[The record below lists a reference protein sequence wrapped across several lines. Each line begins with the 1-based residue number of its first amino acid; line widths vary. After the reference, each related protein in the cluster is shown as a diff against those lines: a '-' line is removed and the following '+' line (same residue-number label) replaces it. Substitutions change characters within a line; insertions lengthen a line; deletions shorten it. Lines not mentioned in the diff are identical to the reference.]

1 MSIAAKHLD
10 PQLGIDIHMYAVPP
24 SPLPTPHIG
33 LVLDP
38 FDYIPFI
45 GSTIKVNG
53 VHRATAGTGGLDV
66 HIPLGVWAPP
76 LAAPM
81 GPQFDGEEIF
91 MGSRTVSAD
100 GEPFSRL
107 AMPVLDCNLAGM
119 INPFRVKKP
128 KKPLRAMSLPTGLN
142 VAIPSSVTVG
152 GPPTISWTAMAFRA
166 AFAGLGKLRK
176 SKFFQGKMDA
186 FKVWRQGKWGHLPS
200 GTLKCKILRA
210 EPVDT
215 RDGSVVVSH
224 QDFEIPGRLPFV
236 WQRSYSS
243 AQAERGGACGMGWQT
258 PADIMLEVLADG
270 SVWMSGP
277 GQVAFFPE
285 LPPVD
290 GEAAAILDF
299 VDGARLLRQR
309 GQLRVRFK
317 GGLQYVFG
325 SDLPAGIAPLPAHGS
340 LALQRIEDA
349 SGNYWR
355 FERNDGHLV
364 RIVES
369 GVDGLQGRFIDVDA
383 RHGRIERMALHD
395 PATGLVHP
403 LVSYRY
409 SNEGDLAAAVDPL
422 GAARTFAY
430 AQHRL
435 VQHTDRVGLSF
446 YYTFDAQGRVVHS
459 WGDGGLYDYHFEY
472 DALLR
477 ETRVT
482 DSLGH
487 LSVIKFD
494 ENQLPLCEIDPLD
507 GVTFFEYDDFGRTV
521 AVTDPEGLRTGFAY
535 DAHGNLCCLTRA
547 DGSSLQ
553 MEYDDHDNM
562 VALRSPDGATWQQA
576 YDGRGLMVV
585 QTDPLAASTRYDYDA
600 SGQLL
605 AQTNAR
611 QAVTQLRYDRH
622 GLVAAVI
629 DALGHESR
637 YEQDALGN
645 LLRQV
650 DPLGQVSRYE
660 YDAKGRLLAT
670 VTPDGA
676 GVRCEYDAEDQL
688 VRYTDEAGAQT
699 RLEYVGIGQ
708 IGRRLQADGHAVEYR
723 YDSEEQL
730 IAVIN
735 QRGETYQLLRD
746 PLGRIIEEVDYWG
759 QARRYGY
766 DAAGRL
772 TTTVDPLGQKIAFN
786 TDKMGRITR
795 KTLPDVRHPGQQLQE
810 HFVYDK
816 LGQLLEMRNPSRTV
830 KCRYDPVGQLLE
842 ELQDGFRVGYGYDEV
857 GNRVSRET
865 SAGNHLAIGY
875 DLRDQAVS
883 IAINDESPILM
894 QRDALGRTTQETLS
908 PHLQRNFSYDSRN
921 LLTSQSILKDAAPL
935 FETNYDYDRSGNL
948 TRRSDSGQGVDEY
961 RYDAIGR
968 LLQHTDPKGKI
979 ERFFNDPA
987 GDRLR
992 TEIKQVQARKVMGG
1006 DNDELVTWTREGTYQ
1021 GVHYVFD
1028 RAGDLIR
1035 KGAPHGDAPDDLTLI
1050 WDANHRLAESR
1061 RNGQATHYGYDPL
1074 GRRVFKR
1081 NPTQTTWFFWDGDAL
1096 LGEVQQANDA
1106 DEAAPVWVGN
1116 VANLV
1121 EVKARQKRLAALHE
1135 RVREYVYYSGTFVPL
1150 AMIDAIDLHSSSIS
1164 KRHEKVVPKRR
1175 DDTSNA
1181 RSSCREAEKGV
1192 AGDVTSMAPNNNSI
1206 GQLGSFILGAAD
1218 VLPAGRKQDS
1228 LSELLISL
1236 DDPLSDGGACEASGF
1251 SIKSSQRCLDASEKN
1266 ELHFDSDRSSFLNGE
1281 YAGREISFFEASP
1294 NGSATRAYSSIGG
1307 VVWELKYNGQGE
1319 AVVVS
1324 RSGVNVSI
1332 RMQGQYHDDETGLAY
1347 NRFRYYDS
1355 SIGIFIVRDPL
1366 GTIPGANLYEFAKN
1380 SIGWIDPL
1388 GLTGLTYKGADGKG
1402 YTIYALVERETGVVK
1417 YVGMTENSR
1426 YWDRMNEHQASGR
1439 LHGSLESIELD
1450 AASTF
1455 AEARG
1460 KEQFYIEKHPEALQ
1474 TSQRGLALGPGAEGN
1489 RQAGFDTGR
1498 QDKRGKAFKKFYDK
1512 MHNGSPGV
1520 SVELPI
1526 CRG

>member
-309 GQLRVRFK
+309 GQLQVRFK
-317 GGLQYVFG
+317 GGLEYVFG

-369 GVDGLQGRFIDVDA
+369 GVDGLHGRFIDVDA

-422 GAARTFAY
+422 GAARTFSY

-472 DALLR
+472 DTLLR

-585 QTDPLAASTRYDYDA
+585 QTDPLAATTRYDYDA

-670 VTPDGA
+670 LTPDGT

-735 QRGETYQLLRD
+735 QRGETYQLVRD

-759 QARRYGY
+759 QARRYSY

-772 TTTVDPLGQKIAFN
+772 TATIDPLGQKIAFN

-795 KTLPDVRHPGQQLQE
+795 KTLPDLRHPGQQLQE
-810 HFVYDK
+810 YFVYDK

-830 KCRYDPVGQLLE
+830 KRRYDPAGQLLE
-842 ELQDGFRVGYGYDEV
+842 ELQDGFRVSYGYDEV
-857 GNRVSRET
+857 GNRVSRDT

-935 FETNYDYDRSGNL
+935 FETRYDYDRSGNL

-1106 DEAAPVWVGN
+1106 EEAAAVWVGN

-1121 EVKARQKRLAALHE
+1121 EVKARQKKLAALYE
-1135 RVREYVYYSGTFVPL
+1135 RAREYLYYPETFVPL
-1150 AMIDAIDLHSSSIS
+1150 ALITGSGTGNLPFPDAGGQKIEGEEAACLPLPSVRNRIDESSASDVHSGATTNLGGIS
-1164 KRHEKVVPKRR
+1164 GGGRLGVSASLAGKETTLQHASVEVALSEGRL
-1175 DDTSNA
+1175 
-1181 RSSCREAEKGV
+1181 RERMCQEEIV
-1192 AGDVTSMAPNNNSI
+1192 RNNSAP
-1206 GQLGSFILGAAD
+1206 QGARFGEQCPSVYFVQAD
-1218 VLPAGRKQDS
+1218 PNGEIFRML
-1228 LSELLISL
+1228 
-1236 DDPLSDGGACEASGF
+1236 DPLGESLGEPLAA
-1251 SIKSSQRCLDASEKN
+1251 LN
-1266 ELHFDSDRSSFLNGE
+1266 FL
-1281 YAGREISFFEASP
+1281 Y
-1294 NGSATRAYSSIGG
+1294 
-1307 VVWELKYNGQGE
+1307 
-1319 AVVVS
+1319 
-1324 RSGVNVSI
+1324 
-1332 RMQGQYHDDETGLAY
+1332 QGQYLDTETGFAY
-1347 NRFRYYDS
+1347 NVHRYFDPGLASYVGQDP
-1355 SIGIFIVRDPL
+1355 IGL
-1366 GTIPGANLYEFAKN
+1366 SGGSNLYAYGLN
-1380 SIGWIDPL
+1380 TLGWVDPL
-1388 GLTGLTYKGADGKG
+1388 GLSSTYQLSKNLTSSGRPLLSGQTAHHIVQQNNPSKYAALSRDLLIRNGLDVEIAENGARLWGTAGSQVAQSGHPGRAAARSAGTYHAGKHIHSPINDKMIYRMLRTAEKRGGADAIKATLSELGRRQESGSWK
-1402 YTIYALVERETGVVK
+1402 
-1417 YVGMTENSR
+1417 NS
-1426 YWDRMNEHQASGR
+1426 
-1439 LHGSLESIELD
+1439 
-1450 AASTF
+1450 F
-1455 AEARG
+1455 
-1460 KEQFYIEKHPEALQ
+1460 
-1474 TSQRGLALGPGAEGN
+1474 
-1489 RQAGFDTGR
+1489 
-1498 QDKRGKAFKKFYDK
+1498 KA
-1512 MHNGSPGV
+1512 
-1520 SVELPI
+1520 

>member
-186 FKVWRQGKWGHLPS
+186 FKKWRQGKWGHLPS

-210 EPVDT
+210 EPVDI

-224 QDFEIPGRLPFV
+224 RDFEIPGRLPFA

-243 AQAERGGACGMGWQT
+243 AQIGRGGACGIGWQT
-258 PADIMLEVLADG
+258 AADITLEVLADG

-277 GQVAFFPE
+277 GEVAFFPE

-299 VDGARLLRQR
+299 VDGARLLRR
-309 GQLRVRFK
+309 HGQLRVRFK

-325 SDLPAGIAPLPAHGS
+325 GDLPSGVAALPAHGL
-340 LALQRIEDA
+340 LALERIEDA

-409 SNEGDLAAAVDPL
+409 SSEGDLAAALDAL
-422 GAARTFAY
+422 GAARTFVY
-430 AQHRL
+430 QQHRL

-446 YYTFDAQGRVVHS
+446 YYAFDAQGRVVHS

-547 DGSSLQ
+547 DGSSFQ
-553 MEYDDHDNM
+553 FNYDALDNM
-562 VALRSPDGATWQQA
+562 VVLRTPDGATWKQEFDDKFKLVAQ
-576 YDGRGLMVV
+576 V
-585 QTDPLAASTRYDYDA
+585 DPLGARTNFEYSPE
-600 SGQLL
+600 GQLL
-605 AQTNAR
+605 AQQNAR
-611 QAVTQLRYDRH
+611 HAITRLRYDRH
-622 GLVAAVI
+622 GLVCAVI
-629 DALGHESR
+629 DALGSEAR
-637 YEQDALGN
+637 YASNPLGN
-645 LLRQV
+645 LLQQV
-650 DPLGQVSRYE
+650 DALGQTNHYE
-660 YDAKGRLLAT
+660 YDKKGRLLVVLAPEGT
-670 VTPDGA
+670 SI
-676 GVRCEYDAEDQL
+676 RCEYDAEDQL
-688 VRYTDEAGAQT
+688 IRYVDEAGTET

-708 IGRRLQADGHAVEYR
+708 VSTRTQADGYSVQYR
-723 YDSEEQL
+723 YDSEQQL

-735 QRGETYQLLRD
+735 QRGESYQLVRD
-746 PLGRIIEEVDYWG
+746 ALGRIVNEVDYWG
-759 QARRYGY
+759 QERRYGY

-772 TTTVDPLGQKIAFN
+772 KSVVDALGQRISFSN
-786 TDKMGRITR
+786 DKLGRIVR
-795 KTLPDVRHPGQQLQE
+795 KTMPDVRHPGRQVQE
-810 HFVYDK
+810 HFGYDK
-816 LGQLLEMRNPSRTV
+816 IGRLTELRNPARSIKR
-830 KCRYDPVGQLLE
+830 RYDPTGKMLE
-842 ELQDGFRVGYGYDEV
+842 ELQDGFKVSYGYDEV
-857 GNRVSRET
+857 GNRVSRRT
-865 SAGNHLAIGY
+865 SAGNCVAIVY
-875 DLRDQAVS
+875 DLLDQAVS

-894 QRDALGRTTQETLS
+894 QRDALGRITQEVLS
-908 PHLQRNFSYDSRN
+908 PHLLRNFSYNSSN
-921 LLTSQSILKDAAPL
+921 LMTSQSILKDAAPL
-935 FETNYDYDRSGNL
+935 LETSYDYDRSGNL
-948 TRRSDSGQGVDEY
+948 VRRSDSDQGVDEY
-961 RYDAIGR
+961 RYDVIGR

-979 ERFFNDPA
+979 ERFFTDPA

-992 TEIKQVQARKVMGG
+992 TEIKQVQARRIVGG
-1006 DNDELVTWTREGTYQ
+1006 ESDAQGTWTREGTYQ

-1028 RAGDLIR
+1028 RGGDLVR
-1035 KGAPHGDAPDDLTLI
+1035 RGSPQGGSDDLTFV
-1050 WDANHRLAESR
+1050 WDANHRLAESTKDR
-1061 RNGQATHYGYDPL
+1061 VTTDYGYDPL

-1081 NPTQTTWFFWDGDAL
+1081 NRSCTTWFFWDGDAL
-1096 LGEVQQANDA
+1096 LGEVQQANDE
-1106 DEAAPVWVGN
+1106 DEVVPIWVGN
-1116 VANLV
+1116 VASLV
-1121 EVKARQKRLAALHE
+1121 EVRARQQQLSRLHE
-1135 RVREYVYYSGTFVPL
+1135 RVREYVYCTKSFVPL
-1150 AMIDAIDLHSSSIS
+1150 ALIEPGKTANDGLASVAQAEITAGAIREIAAVDSSIS
-1164 KRHEKVVPKRR
+1164 LEQR
-1175 DDTSNA
+1175 A
-1181 RSSCREAEKGV
+1181 QIGL
-1192 AGDVTSMAPNNNSI
+1192 SI
-1206 GQLGSFILGAAD
+1206 DQ
-1218 VLPAGRKQDS
+1218 
-1228 LSELLISL
+1228 
-1236 DDPLSDGGACEASGF
+1236 
-1251 SIKSSQRCLDASEKN
+1251 
-1266 ELHFDSDRSSFLNGE
+1266 
-1281 YAGREISFFEASP
+1281 
-1294 NGSATRAYSSIGG
+1294 SSIGRLG
-1307 VVWELKYNGQGE
+1307 GIVLGERAKELGPSVVGG
-1319 AVVVS
+1319 AS
-1324 RSGVNVSI
+1324 RSMGISLATPQRIGRVEDSKPAPVAMVMGSRPDSGSVLLGKGLHRVYIYQCDPNGAPHALIDRFGAIAWSAGSGTCDSSGPYHGRVANRI
-1332 RMQGQYHDDETGLAY
+1332 GLQGQYHDDETGLAY
-1347 NRFRYYDS
+1347 ARHRYFS
-1355 SIGIFIVRDPL
+1355 SDICAFVSKDPIRILGGINI
-1366 GTIPGANLYEFAKN
+1366 YEYAVN
-1380 SIGWIDPL
+1380 TLRWADPL
-1388 GLTGLTYKGADGKG
+1388 GLKGGSTELDRNIGGRVGDG
-1402 YTIYALVERETGVVK
+1402 
-1417 YVGMTENSR
+1417 M
-1426 YWDRMNEHQASGR
+1426 QAHH
-1439 LHGSLESIELD
+1439 LIPEEVMDNPAFKDMFDHLESM
-1450 AASTF
+1450 
-1455 AEARG
+1455 
-1460 KEQFYIEKHPEALQ
+1460 
-1474 TSQRGLALGPGAEGN
+1474 
-1489 RQAGFDTGR
+1489 GFDRNGAANGIHMPGSESLSKKTGMVGHWSNHDMYTADITAKI
-1498 QDKRGKAFKKFYDK
+1498 DKLNTAWSSGKLSDMQLLLGIRNVQSRAFADIESG
-1512 MHNGSPGV
+1512 NV
-1520 SVELPI
+1520 SRALSNA
-1526 CRG
+1526 CRMG